1 MHYFIGE
8 YFRLNRV
15 RYDVEVLRN
24 GERQLVWGFALR
36 LEDGGCWPTLRK
48 QQAGSIGSSGGG

>member
-1 MHYFIGE
+1 MNYFIGE

-15 RYDVEVLRN
+15 HYYVEVYRT

-36 LEDGGCWPTLRK
+36 MVDGSEWPTFRR
-48 QQAGSIGSSGGG
+48 S